1 MWNMDMTLLEGLCS
15 LVRLWTTETLPAVT
29 EHKIDLGRR
38 KHFPCVGAP
47 DDRSS
52 ETSHLTIHRA

>member
-1 MWNMDMTLLEGLCS
+1 MDMTLLEGHCS
-15 LVRLWTTETLPAVT
+15 LVRLWTTEALPAVT

-38 KHFPCVGAP
+38 KNFPCVGAP

-52 ETSHLTIHRA
+52 ETGHLT